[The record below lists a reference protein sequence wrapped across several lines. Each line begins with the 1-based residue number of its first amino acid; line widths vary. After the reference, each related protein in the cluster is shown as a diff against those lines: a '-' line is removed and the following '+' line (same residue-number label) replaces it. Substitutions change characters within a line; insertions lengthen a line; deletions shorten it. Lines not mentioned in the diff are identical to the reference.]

1 MTTTALLI
9 PVTVALVLIIL
20 FMRVTALLGPSEATL
35 FVALYSTVT
44 VSAVTAFVGIA
55 GTANAALTSSINVEI
70 KYFI

>member
-1 MTTTALLI
+1 
-9 PVTVALVLIIL
+9 
-20 FMRVTALLGPSEATL
+20 MRVTAFDGPRDATL
-35 FVALYSTVT
+35 LVLYNTDT

>member
-9 PVTVALVLIIL
+9 PVTVALVLIIP

-35 FVALYSTVT
+35 FVALYNTVT

-55 GTANAALTSSINVEI
+55 GAACSRLASSINVEI